1 MTKNYYKTKE
11 TVDEYIRLAKDVN
24 GGDLIEK
31 LKVFLPSDASLLEIG
46 TGPGTD
52 WNILKE
58 DYKLV
63 GSDNS
68 PEFLK
73 HLNTNYPKGTFLEL
87 DAITLNTNQKFEG
100 IYSNKVM
107 HHLKDNELV
116 DAIKRQSEVLQSDG
130 IICQSFWRGEGSEVF
145 KGLFVNYHTEQSL
158 MDFFEE
164 QFEILKIEFY
174 AEFEE
179 KDSLLLIAKKRE
191 V

>member
-1 MTKNYYKTKE
+1 MAKNYYKTKE

-73 HLNTNYPKGTFLEL
+73 TVNPRYMIVSARTSN
-87 DAITLNTNQKFEG
+87 NQLFPSATT
-100 IYSNKVM
+100 YSN
-107 HHLKDNELV
+107 
-116 DAIKRQSEVLQSDG
+116 
-130 IICQSFWRGEGSEVF
+130 
-145 KGLFVNYHTEQSL
+145 
-158 MDFFEE
+158 
-164 QFEILKIEFY
+164 
-174 AEFEE
+174 
-179 KDSLLLIAKKRE
+179 
-191 V
+191 